1 MKHRAKHK
9 YCSAEGCTNQVQNGG
24 VYMKHGA
31 KVKLCSAEGCANQV
45 QIGGVVCMKHGATKG
60 QTLQC

>member
-24 VYMKHGA
+24 VCMKHGA
-31 KVKLCSAEGCANQV
+31 KVKLCSAEGCTSRAQG
-45 QIGGVVCMKHGATKG
+45 GGVYKKHGATKG
-60 QTLQC
+60 QSLQC